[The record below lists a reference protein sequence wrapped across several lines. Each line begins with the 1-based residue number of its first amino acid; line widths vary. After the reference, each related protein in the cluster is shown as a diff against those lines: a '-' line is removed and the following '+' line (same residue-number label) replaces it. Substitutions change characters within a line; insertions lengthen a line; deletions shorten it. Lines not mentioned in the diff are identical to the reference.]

1 MLELKTYKNYKELC
15 VAMGCKITDGS
26 SKKKQLKELE
36 SLCEYHKEGNKF
48 VIDEVYAIP
57 KEIEDKRKTRVSE
70 LSECI
75 QFSILYLLSHAKKNN
90 LIISKNKLMILT
102 GLINDQFYSIMD
114 NKEVYSENRNMQ
126 KMIVTETLGKAYSC
140 TNGYLARALRI
151 LENKF
156 LIDVNIIT
164 YINIKMVY
172 PIFDEITKSCI
183 GSNVVIEEREATLEE
198 RNFILE
204 CENAVAKEKGFTSKN
219 DIPFYRL
226 GNFKKDVLK
235 LLKKRGINF
244 YYKCY
249 DIAGNTKYIAEEY
262 FMLEDKVNSCIDIIN
277 KEIQEKVI
285 TSITKKQDKLIKG
298 RADVI
303 RDLCNKTLSLTDED
317 MPIDVYNELI
327 EKGEL
332 PVLAK
337 ECVVDM
343 YFSDGFIDNVKIVIK
358 DGVDKNIDDR
368 INWEDEYR
376 IREERVSEELKEIF
390 SELK

>member
-15 VAMGCKITDGS
+15 VAMGWKITDGS

-36 SLCEYHKEGNKF
+36 SLCEYHKEGHKF
-48 VIDEVYAIP
+48 VIDEVYDIP

-70 LSECI
+70 LSEHI
-75 QFSILYLLSHAKKNN
+75 QFSILYLLSHAEKNN

-140 TNGYLARALRI
+140 TNGYLTRALRI
-151 LENKF
+151 LEDKS
-156 LIDVNIIT
+156 LIATNIIT
-164 YINIKMVY
+164 DINIKMVY
-172 PIFDEITKSCI
+172 PIFDEVTKSCI

-198 RNFILE
+198 RTFILE
-204 CENAVAKEKGFTSKN
+204 CEKIVAKEKGFASKS

-226 GNFKKDVLK
+226 GKFRKDVLK

-249 DIAGNTKYIAEEY
+249 DIAGNTEYIAEEY
-262 FMLEDKVNSCIDIIN
+262 CMLEDKVNACIDIIN

-332 PVLAK
+332 AILAK

-343 YFSDGFIDNVKIVIK
+343 YFSDGFIDNVKMVIK
-358 DGVDKNIDDR
+358 DGVDKNIDDK

-390 SELK
+390 SE